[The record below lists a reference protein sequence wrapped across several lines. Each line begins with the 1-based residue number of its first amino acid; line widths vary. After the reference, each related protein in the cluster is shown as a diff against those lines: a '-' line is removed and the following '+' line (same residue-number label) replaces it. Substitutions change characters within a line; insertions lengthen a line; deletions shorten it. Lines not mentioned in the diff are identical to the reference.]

1 MLNVGPHTWHQVLY
15 EFTGYNVMK
24 NIEIEG
30 VLEFLRGAEQLKNTL
45 RTARTS
51 NGRHES
57 TAEHTWRLC
66 LMVMMFSEQYPHI
79 DSLKLIKMCVIHDLG
94 EAIGGDIAAIDQVE
108 GSNKGEQ
115 ERRDLIT
122 LIEPLPDNLQQDIL
136 ALWDEYENASSEEA
150 KLAKALDKIETLLQ
164 HTQGQN
170 PDDFDYGFNLSY
182 GRKYTDSDELTAS
195 IREIIDKDTEALASA
210 NNTL

>member
-1 MLNVGPHTWHQVLY
+1 
-15 EFTGYNVMK
+15 MK

-66 LMVMMFSEQYPHI
+66 LMVMMFSEHYPHI
-79 DSLKLIKMCVIHDLG
+79 DSLKLTKMCIIHDLG

-122 LIEPLPDNLQQDIL
+122 LIAPLPDYLQQDIL
-136 ALWDEYENASSEEA
+136 LLWDEYENASSEEA

-170 PDDFDYGFNLSY
+170 PDDFDYGFNLAY